1 VALGVAGVKKVLL
14 YIPIVLSLV
23 VLGAHFLR
31 YGNSLGVIGAA
42 ALIGLLLV
50 RKPWA
55 ARLLQAAL
63 VLGAIEWAYTLY
75 VMANLRIE
83 FGQPYTRLVIILG
96 VVVAVT
102 LAAALL
108 FQTKELKKIYRL

>member
-1 VALGVAGVKKVLL
+1 MKRVII

-31 YGNSLGVIGAA
+31 YGNSFGVIGAA
-42 ALIGLLLV
+42 VLIGLLFV

-55 ARLLQAAL
+55 ARMLQAAL
-63 VLGAIEWAYTLY
+63 VLGAIEWVYTLY

-83 FGQPYTRLVIILG
+83 FGQPYIRLVIILG
-96 VVVAVT
+96 SVAAVT
-102 LAAALL
+102 FISALL
-108 FQTKELKKIYRL
+108 FQLPALKRIYRL